1 MKTIKDSEFLPV
13 PNKPLYG
20 SVGYLRI
27 NVFGYHDSEST
38 FRIAIN
44 TGETTYGINVPEDS
58 EWMPIYNSGREPK
71 GFRRLLL
78 KLRMIWKIIKSK

>member
-1 MKTIKDSEFLPV
+1 MRTIKDSEFLPTDE
-13 PNKPLYG
+13 KPLYG

-27 NVFGYHDSEST
+27 NVFGYFKGES
-38 FRIAIN
+38 FFCFEVDN
-44 TGETTYGINVPEDS
+44 KLVYVEVPENP

-78 KLRMIWKIIKSK
+78 KLRMIWRIIKSK